1 MILYGIIIIVS
12 MIIDVLINIF
22 FVKAAT
28 NLTYIISVIYFVIL
42 LILIDGIFA
51 GIIRWFIPKKFI
63 NKDHKI
69 YQVSKKE
76 IQIYDFF
83 GMKRW
88 KHLIPD
94 LGQFT
99 NFQKN
104 KIENPKDNVYLE
116 RYIMEAIYGMWGHL
130 IGAPMGFLVLLFDF
144 NMYNNGST
152 LWLTVALPCAII
164 NLILDI
170 IPAFVLRY
178 NLNRLQVMYKFN
190 ARHQNK

>member
-1 MILYGIIIIVS
+1 MILYGIIIILS
-12 MIIDVLINIF
+12 MIIDILINIF
-22 FVKAAT
+22 FVKAAS
-28 NLTYIISVIYFVIL
+28 NLTYIISTIYFVIL

-69 YQVSKKE
+69 YQISKKE
-76 IQIYDFF
+76 IKIYDFF

-104 KIENPKDNVYLE
+104 KIENPNSNEYIKKIADNKIDSDDFKKDFK
-116 RYIMEAIYGMWGHL
+116 AILG
-130 IGAPMGFLVLLFDF
+130 IKP
-144 NMYNNGST
+144 
-152 LWLTVALPCAII
+152 
-164 NLILDI
+164 
-170 IPAFVLRY
+170 
-178 NLNRLQVMYKFN
+178 
-190 ARHQNK
+190 